1 MRLFFYY
8 VTHSFLNTLKKLFKT
23 WVAIFLVLML
33 GGGLVGGVIG
43 SVISATTK
51 EMKNEIV
58 ETVPDDEPA
67 VIVDDDRETG
77 EDGDDEIEIEFNFS
91 LSQKIKDYM
100 SKYDLTVAGI
110 ADFCISVLFLL
121 ILATNVYNSKSSG
134 RIFQPAD
141 VPMLFAAPIK
151 PQSVLMFRLT
161 CTLGMSLFFSLFM
174 LYQVPNLMINAKLGF
189 WGAISC
195 VIVYML
201 SLMFSTLIQVTF
213 YTIASKLK
221 NATDSVNKFLIIL
234 YGLIGAGFI
243 GYITVSKK
251 DIVPALMGYFASP
264 STHWVPFWGWLRGI
278 TYYAVNGDL
287 LLSGIYLGLFIVACI
302 LIVFFIWKMKADF
315 YEDAMFAAERKAEQI
330 ENARRSS
337 NGATVIRDKERKA
350 SIDREG
356 FRYGSGVNVFFYKAV
371 FNRFRF
377 AKLKVFSTTMIIY
390 LIAASV
396 AAFIANR
403 YGTGDVY
410 FIPACALGIIAF
422 YRTLG
427 DPIREDTSREFFILI
442 PESGFKKITYSLLGC
457 LTVNAIDLLIPM
469 IVAGIILGTN
479 PLIILVWLLFIL
491 SVSYFATTVGTFI
504 ALSIPGE
511 SAKTIKVVIQMMF
524 LYFGLGPS
532 AAAIFIGI
540 FLNQLTIALVIGLV
554 INFITGFLVS
564 LLLPLFL
571 GRK

>member
-1 MRLFFYY
+1 MRLFLYY
-8 VTHSFLNTLKKLFKT
+8 ATHSLLNTLKKLFKT
-23 WVAIFLVLML
+23 WVAIFLVFMI
-33 GGGLVGGVIG
+33 GGSLIGGIVGT
-43 SVISATTK
+43 VISKTADGLKNTTK
-51 EMKNEIV
+51 ETLEEV
-58 ETVPDDEPA
+58 EQPGD
-67 VIVDDDRETG
+67 
-77 EDGDDEIEIEFNFS
+77 EDGDQIIDDEDLEFEFSFNSRIGDYIE
-91 LSQKIKDYM
+91 
-100 SKYDLTVAGI
+100 KYNLTSATIV
-110 ADFCISVLFLL
+110 DFIISVLFLL
-121 ILATNVYNSKSSG
+121 ILATNVANSKSSG

-174 LYQVPNLMINAKLGF
+174 LYQIPNLMYGAKLGF
-189 WGAISC
+189 WGALSC
-195 VIVYML
+195 VIVYMF
-201 SLMFSTLIQVTF
+201 SLMFSTLIQVAF

-221 NATDSVNKFLIIL
+221 NASESINRFLIIL

-243 GYITVSKK
+243 AYITIGKK
-251 DIVPALMGYFASP
+251 EIIPALAGYFASP
-264 STHWVPFWGWLRGI
+264 STHWIPFWGWLRGI
-278 TYYAVNGDL
+278 SYYAVTGDL
-287 LLSGIYLGLFIVACI
+287 LRAGIYLGLFVVSCI
-302 LIVFFIWKMKADF
+302 LIIVFIWKMKADF

-330 ENARRSS
+330 ENARRST

-356 FRYGSGVNVFFYKAV
+356 FHYGSGASVFFYKAV

-377 AKLKVFSTTMIIY
+377 AKLKIFSTTMIVY
-390 LIAASV
+390 LLTAGIV
-396 AAFIANR
+396 AYVVQR
-403 YGTGDVY
+403 YGTGDLF
-410 FIPACALGIIAF
+410 FIPASALGAIAF

-442 PESGFKKITYSLLGC
+442 PEKGYKKIFYSLLGC
-457 LTVNAIDLLIPM
+457 LAVNAIDLLLPM
-469 IVAGIILGTN
+469 IVAGIILTVS
-479 PLIILVWLLFIL
+479 PAVILVWFLFIL
-491 SVSYFATTVGTFI
+491 SISFFATTVGTFI

-524 LYFGLGPS
+524 MYFGLGPS
-532 AAAIFIGI
+532 AAAIFIGV
-540 FLNQLTIALVIGLV
+540 FFNKLVLALVIGLV